1 MTRIKTE
8 GLKERKQSPLRY
20 IAPDVFSSAVASKND
35 ETKIMAN
42 SSAVVDINNNR
53 FSRMNSFQRSTTPV
67 LEMIET
73 ASYSISEDDGNDNN
87 DVVSLSFSGS
97 DETTVNSDDSDTT
110 SISGGSK
117 RRRRRN
123 KQSKQEDKQEQSYT
137 NAKTVKECDVGKY
150 MAGREMT
157 PFQERMN
164 AVTVM
169 PGAFYCIMILL
180 SGRWLSKSIIEG
192 NEYDT
197 MYDNINNALFD
208 DSQCISW
215 KWLPNLHALPPLP
228 PVAAAMGIVLHAPFS
243 FIYHW
248 RYAHR
253 LPPGLARTTHWSRR
267 MDQAMIHFCSAC
279 MSYATSGR
287 LDFFLVN
294 FLYNADCFYRQFL
307 TRVQPQRNQMRIG
320 ISVLAYS
327 IPILRRGE
335 FLLCS
340 KLGVLFG
347 ISGWFFRKYPIG
359 GWSHSVF
366 HIFLAFIP
374 PILMSAALEL
384 PASQSQLRVAVH
396 CASLAKGLVS

>member
-8 GLKERKQSPLRY
+8 GLKERKRSPLRN
-20 IAPDVFSSAVASKND
+20 IAPDVVSSTVANKND
-35 ETKIMAN
+35 EIKIMAN
-42 SSAVVDINNNR
+42 SSAAVDVNNNR

-67 LEMIET
+67 LDMIET
-73 ASYSISEDDGNDNN
+73 LSCSISEDDDNDNN
-87 DVVSLSFSGS
+87 DAVSLSFSGS
-97 DETTVNSDDSDTT
+97 DETTVYSDDSDTT
-110 SISGGSK
+110 TISGGSK
-117 RRRRRN
+117 RRRR
-123 KQSKQEDKQEQSYT
+123 DKQDQSYT

-164 AVTVM
+164 AVTVL

-180 SGRWLSKSIIEG
+180 SGGWLSKSIIEG
-192 NEYDT
+192 NEHDT
-197 MYDNINNALFD
+197 MNDNLNNSLFD
-208 DSQCISW
+208 NSQCISW
-215 KWLPNLHALPPLP
+215 TWLPNLHALPPLP

-267 MDQAMIHFCSAC
+267 MDQAMIHFCSAL

-294 FLYNADCFYRQFL
+294 CLYNADCFYRQFL
-307 TRVQPQRNQMRIG
+307 TRVQPRRNQMRIG

-366 HIFLAFIP
+366 HIVLAFVP

>member
-1 MTRIKTE
+1 MTRIKTD
-8 GLKERKQSPLRY
+8 GLKERKRSPLRD
-20 IAPDVFSSAVASKND
+20 IAPGVVSSTVANKND
-35 ETKIMAN
+35 DIKIMAN
-42 SSAVVDINNNR
+42 ISAADINNNR
-53 FSRMNSFQRSTTPV
+53 FSRMNSFERSTTPV
-67 LEMIET
+67 P
-73 ASYSISEDDGNDNN
+73 ASCSISEDDDNDSN
-87 DVVSLSFSGS
+87 DAVSLSFSGS
-97 DETTVNSDDSDTT
+97 DETTVYSDDSDTT
-110 SISGGSK
+110 TISGGSN
-117 RRRRRN
+117 RRRR
-123 KQSKQEDKQEQSYT
+123 DKQEQSKT
-137 NAKTVKECDVGKY
+137 NAKTVTKECEVGKY

-164 AVTVM
+164 AVTVL

-180 SGRWLSKSIIEG
+180 SGGWLSKSIIEG
-192 NEYDT
+192 NEYDHT
-197 MYDNINNALFD
+197 MNDNLNNALFD

-215 KWLPNLHALPPLP
+215 SWFPNLHALPPLP

-279 MSYATSGR
+279 MSYATTGR

-307 TRVQPQRNQMRIG
+307 TRVQPRRNQMRIG
-320 ISVLAYS
+320 ISVLAYM

-335 FLLCS
+335 FLLGS
-340 KLGVLFG
+340 KLCVLFG
-347 ISGWFFRKYPIG
+347 ISGWFFSTYPIG

-366 HIFLAFIP
+366 HILLAFAP
-374 PILMSAALEL
+374 PILISAALEL